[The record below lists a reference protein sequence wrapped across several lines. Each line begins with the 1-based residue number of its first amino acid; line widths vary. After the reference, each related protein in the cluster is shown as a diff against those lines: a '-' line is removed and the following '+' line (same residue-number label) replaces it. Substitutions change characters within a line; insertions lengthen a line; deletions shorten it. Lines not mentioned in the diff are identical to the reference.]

1 MLKVLDFWLCLLM
14 RFQLLTI
21 SLGYQCMCMS
31 CKDGRVPILV
41 TWEKVLGGAGA
52 ASVPKVN

>member
-21 SLGYQCMCMS
+21 SLGYQCVCHARMEESANFSNLGEGLGRGRS
-31 CKDGRVPILV
+31 C
-41 TWEKVLGGAGA
+41 
-52 ASVPKVN
+52 